1 MTDEEKKEYQKQYY
15 LKNKETYKEYQ
26 RQYRE
31 THKEYFQ
38 QYRDNHKEE
47 RKEYNKKYRDNHKE
61 ERKEYQR
68 QYRET
73 HKKCCVYLYK
83 NKNTNEIVYIGST
96 NNINRRIS
104 KRKHFTCC
112 QFDKLYKENP
122 NNYELNI
129 IQETE
134 TRKQAYELEKELI
147 FKYKPKYNVYNKS

>member
-1 MTDEEKKEYQKQYY
+1 MQRSPFPVFSGLCFLLKFTILIMTKEERKEY
-15 LKNKETYKEYQ
+15 NKK
-26 RQYRE
+26 YRE

-38 QYRDNHKEE
+38 QYRDNH
-47 RKEYNKKYRDNHKE
+47 
-61 ERKEYQR
+61 KEYQR

-83 NKNTNEIVYIGST
+83 DKNTNEIVYIGST

-104 KRKHFTCC
+104 KRKNFPCC

-134 TRKQAYELEKELI
+134 TRKLAYELEKELTL
-147 FKYKPKYNVYNKS
+147 KYKPKYNVYNKG